1 MTDKTEEKKEWVDQS
16 HEFIVTCECGDSTDH
31 VVHIAQ
37 WDYDSE
43 YSDANLGQCLIST
56 RLDPRAFW
64 YKRVWIALKYIFN
77 KGAYQYMDTTV
88 DVQVLKDVVNQL
100 QDTRTEEQKEQA
112 RLDKRKITVV

>member
-1 MTDKTEEKKEWVDQS
+1 MTEVKKEAEWVDRSQ
-16 HEFIVTCECGDSTDH
+16 EFIVTCECGDSTDH

-37 WDYDSE
+37 WDFGTD

-56 RLDPRAFW
+56 RLDPRAYW

-77 KGAYQYMDTTV
+77 VGAYQYMDTTV

-100 QDTRTEEQKEQA
+100 QDTRTDEQKEKA
-112 RLDKRKITVV
+112 RLDKRKIKVV